1 MTHLH
6 QHCLAISLPQ
16 VVKLINITVPEV
28 YEALDIDKSCGI
40 NRIAPRVL
48 YNCAGPLCE
57 PLRHL
62 FSMSLRHA
70 TLPSSWK
77 LHKVI
82 SISKSG
88 DQRSVRNYR
97 PLSNTSKVLETLI
110 YSKVITH
117 ISKSI
122 TPSQFSFTCNC
133 STLQK
138 MLILLDHIVNSPSQ
152 TDVIYVDISKAFD
165 TVSHAILL
173 NKLWFTGITGTLWA
187 WFKVYLTDR
196 YQCVCISNCYSD
208 TLPVLSGV
216 PQGSIL
222 GPMLF
227 LIYINDM
234 DSFTNH
240 SKLLKFA
247 DDTKC
252 FLHICTTS
260 DFDALQ
266 EDITALLTWSG
277 ESDLD
282 FNLSKFVLLSFKR
295 KLVYYL
301 RHSHTR
307 DITIHT
313 RT

>member
-57 PLRHL
+57 PLHHL

-165 TVSHAILL
+165 TVSHVILL
-173 NKLWFTGITGTLWA
+173 NKLWSTGITGTL
-187 WFKVYLTDR
+187 
-196 YQCVCISNCYSD
+196 
-208 TLPVLSGV
+208 
-216 PQGSIL
+216 
-222 GPMLF
+222 
-227 LIYINDM
+227 
-234 DSFTNH
+234 
-240 SKLLKFA
+240 
-247 DDTKC
+247 
-252 FLHICTTS
+252 
-260 DFDALQ
+260 
-266 EDITALLTWSG
+266 
-277 ESDLD
+277 
-282 FNLSKFVLLSFKR
+282 
-295 KLVYYL
+295 
-301 RHSHTR
+301 
-307 DITIHT
+307 
-313 RT
+313 